1 MTLFG
6 LESLQMQPSEVR
18 SSAWALI
25 QHAWCLYK
33 KGSLDTRTQEEDDVA
48 EDSRDRAA
56 TTEHRSLQGL
66 LQAERTPSQ
75 HLQGEH
81 GLANA

>member
-1 MTLFG
+1 MYTG
-6 LESLQMQPSEVR
+6 GRRCE
-18 SSAWALI
+18 
-25 QHAWCLYK
+25 
-33 KGSLDTRTQEEDDVA
+33 A

-66 LQAERTPSQ
+66 LQAERTLSQ
-75 HLQGEH
+75 HLQSEH